1 MGDRMSAMGRWA
13 CFAEGVGE
21 AGVGSAVTGAEALA
35 VLPAAGAASPVT
47 GVGACEVAATAC
59 AVAPEGGT
67 DADLRGE
74 VDCEV
79 LVAVG
84 ATDTVGLAPPVGEA
98 TELVAAGL
106 GEAPPT
112 AGDAWPPGALDR
124 LAGLALA
131 VGVA

>member
-1 MGDRMSAMGRWA
+1 
-13 CFAEGVGE
+13 
-21 AGVGSAVTGAEALA
+21 
-35 VLPAAGAASPVT
+35 
-47 GVGACEVAATAC
+47 VAATAC

-67 DADLRGE
+67 DVDLPGA

-84 ATDTVGLAPPVGEA
+84 ATDTVGLAAPLGEA

-106 GEAPPT
+106 GDAPPT
-112 AGDAWPPGALDR
+112 AGDAWPPDGAPDR
-124 LAGLALA
+124 LAVLTLA